1 MDQRSGDSAEKTITV
16 KQESGRNK
24 GSKKRRI
31 PMIDIPLSAKVEC
44 VDGLCG
50 VSTAVVV
57 NPVTQDVTHFVVRD
71 ETSSSPVERLV
82 PIDQIQDATQTLIRL
97 RCTQAELVNMDP
109 FTETHY
115 ILDEHRADYTHWSG
129 GEVWQE
135 PYATT
140 EGAAYTAVEEQ
151 HVPPGELAVHRGTR
165 VEASDGHIG
174 EVGEFLIDPK
184 SGHVTHL
191 VLQEGHILGKVAV
204 TLPLSTIDHVEEDT
218 VYLKLSREAVESL
231 PAIPIKRPS
240 KRQAEGKNIELIA
253 RIYADPDQASE
264 ALEFVRGLHRRKVL
278 KVLHTAL
285 VVKDEDGT
293 VSLKETGDVDPKH
306 GRLAGA
312 ITGGLIGLIGGP
324 IGAVVGALAGAGVGG
339 LAAKWI
345 DLGFSDEFLKS
356 FQEQV
361 QPGSAAALIIVED
374 QWVTQASEAL
384 GDEEGM
390 IFQQT
395 LTDEM
400 VQQLLESSEEET
412 G

>member
-1 MDQRSGDSAEKTITV
+1 MK
-16 KQESGRNK
+16 
-24 GSKKRRI
+24 
-31 PMIDIPLSAKVEC
+31 DIPLSANVEC
-44 VDGLCG
+44 VDGVCG
-50 VSTAVVV
+50 ESTAVVV
-57 NPVTQDVTHFVVRD
+57 NPITRDVTHFVVLD
-71 ETSSSPVERLV
+71 KTSSDPVERLV
-82 PIDQIQDATQTLIRL
+82 PIDQIQDTTQTLIRL
-97 RCTQAELVNMDP
+97 NCTQAELAKMDP

-115 ILDEHRADYTHWSG
+115 ILDEQRADYSHWSG

-140 EGAAYTAVEEQ
+140 EGAAYTAVEEEQ
-151 HVPPGELAVHRGTR
+151 VPPGELAVHRGTR

-218 VYLKLSREAVESL
+218 VYLKLAKEDVESL
-231 PAIPIKRPS
+231 PALPVKRPS
-240 KRQAEGKNIELIA
+240 KKQAEGKNIELIA
-253 RIYADPDQASE
+253 RIYDDAEQAEE
-264 ALEFVRGLHRRKVL
+264 ALEFVRGLHKRKAL

-293 VSLKETGDVDPKH
+293 VSLKETGDVDAKH

-324 IGAVVGALAGAGVGG
+324 IGVVVGALAGAGVGG

-361 QPGSAAALIIVED
+361 QPGSAAALVIVED
-374 QWVTQASEAL
+374 QWVTSASKAL
-384 GDEEGM
+384 GDQEGM

-395 LTDEM
+395 LTDKM
-400 VQQLLESSEEET
+400 VEQLLEASEEEADQ
-412 G
+412 GGNE